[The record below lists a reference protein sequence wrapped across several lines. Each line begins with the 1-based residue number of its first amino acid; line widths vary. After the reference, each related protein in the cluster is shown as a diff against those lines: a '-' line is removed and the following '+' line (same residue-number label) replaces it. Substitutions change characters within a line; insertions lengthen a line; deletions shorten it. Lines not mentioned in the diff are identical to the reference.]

1 MSRTSREIHYPA
13 AAVPALDPFILLVHQ
28 GMIEDVFLE
37 DLSSRGVS
45 VTRSSPFVS
54 AELPAAQNGSKN
66 LFPDSTLVSTTCGNG
81 STIKSR
87 FVVGCDGAHSK
98 VRKSMPGVEMR
109 GESGKAAWGVIDG
122 VLKTDFP
129 DLWSK
134 TVINSKGKGS
144 VLCIPRERGM
154 TRLYIELA
162 GAGDEEE
169 GREMTQEF
177 VMNKAREIMSPF
189 SVEWEVVGKSS
200 FLL

>member
-1 MSRTSREIHYPA
+1 
-13 AAVPALDPFILLVHQ
+13 
-28 GMIEDVFLE
+28 MIEDVFLA

-54 AELPAAQNGSKN
+54 AQLPVSQKAA
-66 LFPDSTLVSTTCGNG
+66 LVSTTCGNG
-81 STIKSR
+81 STIQSR

-134 TVINSKGKGS
+134 TVINAKGKGS

-162 GAGDEEE
+162 AAGEEE
-169 GREMTQEF
+169 GGKEMTQEF
-177 VMNKAREIMSPF
+177 VMDKAREIMSPF
-189 SVEWEVVGKSS
+189 KVEWENVGECFPDSPVLRFRPFNLPSPVTFSTSNSIHQSKW
-200 FLL
+200 